1 MISGSVLRCGGRIP
15 LQGSVL
21 GAMNSAPRALSGGVF
36 AITTTK
42 PAATARLEDPF
53 LSGNFSFR
61 RHSPCS
67 DPPVMG
73 LPSISVQG
81 ATFKGLSPLGVN
93 FSRCI
98 ATTAPQEGRG
108 DGSGKGAGEGRG
120 AYVDDPVLWR
130 KKKGVQLIIFGGMIV
145 VFKYMDIFLPN
156 FLSRISY
163 KLREG
168 IPSMIINALGLLSIC
183 AGIAMIV
190 V

>member
-1 MISGSVLRCGGRIP
+1 LHSSI
-15 LQGSVL
+15 L
-21 GAMNSAPRALSGGVF
+21 GTMNSTPRALSGGAA

-42 PAATARLEDPF
+42 PVVMVRLEEPF
-53 LSGNFSFR
+53 LGGNFSFR
-61 RHSPCS
+61 RHSSLSFPS
-67 DPPVMG
+67 VIGPLSIPVR
-73 LPSISVQG
+73 G
-81 ATFKGLSPLGVN
+81 ANAEGVSPLGVN

-98 ATTAPQEGRG
+98 ATTAPQKGRG
-108 DGSGKGAGEGRG
+108 DGSGKGAGKGRG

-145 VFKYMDIFLPN
+145 VFKYMN
-156 FLSRISY
+156 FISRISY
-163 KLREG
+163 RLREG

>member
-1 MISGSVLRCGGRIP
+1 MYSSVMGTMNSTPRAFSGS
-15 LQGSVL
+15 
-21 GAMNSAPRALSGGVF
+21 AA

-42 PAATARLEDPF
+42 PVASGLEDSF
-53 LSGNFSFR
+53 LGGNFSFL
-61 RHSPCS
+61 RHTSWS
-67 DPPVMG
+67 HPPFIG
-73 LPSISVQG
+73 LPSMPARG
-81 ATFKGLSPLGVN
+81 ATSKGVSPLGVN

-108 DGSGKGAGEGRG
+108 DGSGRGAGEGGG

-145 VFKYMDIFLPN
+145 VFKYMDFFLPQ
-156 FLSRISY
+156 FISRISH

-168 IPSMIINALGLLSIC
+168 VPSMIINALGLLSVC

>member
-1 MISGSVLRCGGRIP
+1 MISGSVMRCGGRIP
-15 LQGSVL
+15 LHNSVL
-21 GAMNSAPRALSGGVF
+21 GMMNSAPRAFSGSAY

-42 PAATARLEDPF
+42 PVATARLEDPF
-53 LSGNFSFR
+53 LSGNFFFR

-67 DPPVMG
+67 VPPVMG
-73 LPSISVQG
+73 LSSIYVRGTTS
-81 ATFKGLSPLGVN
+81 KGVSPLGVS
-93 FSRCI
+93 FPRFI

-145 VFKYMDIFLPN
+145 LFKYMDTLLPD
-156 FLSRISY
+156 FLSRMAY
-163 KLREG
+163 KFREG
-168 IPSMIINALGLLSIC
+168 TPSMIINALGLLSVC